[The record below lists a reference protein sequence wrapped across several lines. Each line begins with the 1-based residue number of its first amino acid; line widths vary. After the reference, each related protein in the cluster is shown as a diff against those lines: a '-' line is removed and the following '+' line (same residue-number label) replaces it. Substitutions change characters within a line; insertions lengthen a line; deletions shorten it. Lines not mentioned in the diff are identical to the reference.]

1 MSKLVKVKSN
11 NEFLYIINWSFEE
24 DTFNDVT
31 ILRLYGYDRHKK
43 STMIRIE
50 DFTIFCYL
58 ELPTDINWVK
68 YASSLSNCIK
78 EKFKSKPLKMELEMK
93 KRLYNAEYN
102 KVGDKYEQVLFPFL
116 KVSFA
121 TFSKMRDFIGQSRG
135 GLYIAGLG
143 KITVNVHCGNNSLT
157 PSIRFIDMFDIP
169 STGWVKL
176 ENVTNVDDLDKETN
190 KQREFIVKHSNIT
203 RVPENLVTK
212 LPIIFPCILSFDIET
227 YSSKLVSMPDANLP
241 QDEVFQIGCT
251 FRTIGGKIIKY
262 ILTLKECDDIDDVI
276 VIRCKSERILLTD
289 FAKLVREHDPD
300 IIIGYNIYGFDYQY
314 IIRRA
319 ELKKCVNEFMQQS
332 CINGRV
338 CQKGKIEWESSAF
351 GVQELTFVDAEGR
364 LIFDMLPYMKRSFKL
379 ANYRLETVCDEF
391 LKTNKDPLKYRDIFE
406 CYEKGDGKS
415 MALCGKYCLAE
426 GTNVSLR
433 YRSER
438 IEQLVDSSNKILSF
452 SEQSNGF
459 VYSNQTKF
467 FNNGQKEC
475 LEITMID
482 GTKIICTDDH
492 KFLLSN
498 GQWKEAKNIDKED
511 MIKGG
516 LVFPNISL
524 EQEYEECKD
533 DDFIMFKI
541 NNKEDMEKGYAF
553 ARVLGYLL
561 TDGHISK
568 DRCVLYVGSLI
579 DAKDII
585 EDIKILT
592 NNTQEIKNHI
602 NAYKISLPIE
612 LRKIIVSLENITT
625 GKRTLQDTKLPDI
638 VKTWKKPFIRE
649 FLGGLFGGGGHTCCF
664 SKDHN
669 KFTSIAFSQTRLT
682 THIDSLKIFLEDIQ
696 KMLELFGVKS
706 SIGQPKL
713 LGGSNNEHSS
723 LELRVCQTSTIT
735 FEDLIGFRFCYHKS
749 LRLRIANIHQKIRKH
764 KIDTYNNFLDDIK
777 KYLIIENCSKSK
789 AYDETK
795 KNYNIDLP
803 SKKLINK
810 KFNEGFNYDFH
821 FTNGIE
827 RYRDDFLKIIGAYEF
842 FCSNN
847 SKTYATKKDCDA
859 IPSFHIPVSSIKK
872 VGIKNVYDIEVK
884 DTHNYLANGIV
895 AHNCTQDS
903 YVVYLLF
910 DKLHVWYDI
919 TESAN
924 TNQVPMF
931 FLYAKG
937 QQIKMYSQVFAYCYH
952 NNVVMNVPRDLL
964 AERYTGATVL
974 NPIPGI
980 YKNIIPFDFAS
991 LYPSIIMAYNID
1003 YTTYISNNQI
1013 ADEDCDIMKWQE
1025 HANCEHDPKMKPIK
1039 RKKDAT
1045 DEDEKKYQVRE
1056 EKREQKKICKEFH
1069 HKFAKASKVGK
1080 GVIPTIIESLL
1091 TARKQVRKKLEIV
1104 SHKHKIITLYLD
1116 KNINEEQNKEL
1127 RENEEFAEIYKL
1139 IKDDTEQSLAKLKQV
1154 LSELDVQKSV
1164 LDKRQLAYKVN
1175 ANSMYGA
1182 LGAAKGYLPFVNG
1195 AMTITYIGRISIEKA
1210 VNYIRKNWD
1219 DALVVYGDT
1228 DSCFINFKRFE
1239 NHTPELFT
1247 EIWKFAENVV
1257 DKIKEIFPA
1266 PMKLEFEGKI
1276 YATYFILSK
1285 KRYIAQPCDINGVM
1299 DKQLYKKG
1307 VVLQRRDNCKFL
1319 KDIYEHTLWNILN
1332 NAEKLRF
1339 ENVDIK
1345 DILRHPVVSKTIDE
1359 IIEYVNDL
1367 FRFKYTAKDFVI
1379 TKGLNRVDYVGK
1391 RKPAHAS
1398 LADKLGKR
1406 GITVPVNTRLEY
1418 VLINL
1423 DKKDKLQEDIIE
1435 EFGYFK
1441 EHKDILRIDYFY
1453 YLEHQVMKPIDEI
1466 LNVAFKIPKFMDT
1479 HVKLRLNKLSIQKQ
1493 LRTIFSPK
1501 VEVINEE
1508 EKKVENPIRLLLT
1521 KKKPVV
1527 HSLSS
1532 LYCFAKNDEDI
1543 TNATVVDHNNLDIIE
1558 VYHDLL
1564 SDMTLVKDE
1573 ENNRYVIK
1581 TKFENSHSDAGK
1593 LMSFVAA
1600 LRIASK
1606 MGYKEIYL
1614 DSNLIITWW
1623 SKGKVRKETLDKM
1636 DEVKKKYLQECI
1648 ELRKKYEEKGG
1659 KIIKIC
1665 EDDNKAKF

>member
-31 ILRLYGYDRHKK
+31 ILRLYGYDRHNK

-415 MALCGKYCLAE
+415 MALCGKYC
-426 GTNVSLR
+426 
-433 YRSER
+433 
-438 IEQLVDSSNKILSF
+438 
-452 SEQSNGF
+452 
-459 VYSNQTKF
+459 
-467 FNNGQKEC
+467 C
-475 LEITMID
+475 
-482 GTKIICTDDH
+482 
-492 KFLLSN
+492 
-498 GQWKEAKNIDKED
+498 
-511 MIKGG
+511 
-516 LVFPNISL
+516 
-524 EQEYEECKD
+524 
-533 DDFIMFKI
+533 
-541 NNKEDMEKGYAF
+541 
-553 ARVLGYLL
+553 
-561 TDGHISK
+561 
-568 DRCVLYVGSLI
+568 
-579 DAKDII
+579 
-585 EDIKILT
+585 
-592 NNTQEIKNHI
+592 
-602 NAYKISLPIE
+602 
-612 LRKIIVSLENITT
+612 
-625 GKRTLQDTKLPDI
+625 
-638 VKTWKKPFIRE
+638 
-649 FLGGLFGGGGHTCCF
+649 
-664 SKDHN
+664 
-669 KFTSIAFSQTRLT
+669 
-682 THIDSLKIFLEDIQ
+682 
-696 KMLELFGVKS
+696 
-706 SIGQPKL
+706 
-713 LGGSNNEHSS
+713 
-723 LELRVCQTSTIT
+723 
-735 FEDLIGFRFCYHKS
+735 
-749 LRLRIANIHQKIRKH
+749 
-764 KIDTYNNFLDDIK
+764 
-777 KYLIIENCSKSK
+777 
-789 AYDETK
+789 
-795 KNYNIDLP
+795 
-803 SKKLINK
+803 
-810 KFNEGFNYDFH
+810 
-821 FTNGIE
+821 
-827 RYRDDFLKIIGAYEF
+827 
-842 FCSNN
+842 
-847 SKTYATKKDCDA
+847 
-859 IPSFHIPVSSIKK
+859 
-872 VGIKNVYDIEVK
+872 
-884 DTHNYLANGIV
+884 
-895 AHNCTQDS
+895 QDS

-910 DKLHVWYDI
+910 EKLHVWYDI

-931 FLYAKG
+931 YLYAKG
-937 QQIKMYSQVFAYCYH
+937 QQIKMFSQVFAYCYQ
-952 NNVVMNVPRDLL
+952 NNIVMNVPRDLL

-1013 ADEDCDIMKWQE
+1013 ADEDCDIMRWQE

-1636 DEVKKKYLQECI
+1636 DEVKKRYLQECI